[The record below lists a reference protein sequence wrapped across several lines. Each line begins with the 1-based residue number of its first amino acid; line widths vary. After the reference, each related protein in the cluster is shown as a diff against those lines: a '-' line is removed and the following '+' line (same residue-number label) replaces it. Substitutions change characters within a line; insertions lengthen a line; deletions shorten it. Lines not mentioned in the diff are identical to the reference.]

1 MNSPFCLLFLTPR
14 EPLMWAGLGLDS
26 GGATGWKVQLVLLSV
41 QQVSLGGPC
50 LAGQGWGQ
58 YCDKC
63 QLWLLPIP

>member
-1 MNSPFCLLFLTPR
+1 
-14 EPLMWAGLGLDS
+14 MWAGLGLDS

-41 QQVSLGGPC
+41 QQVRLGGPC

-58 YCDKC
+58 YCNKC